1 MSTTR
6 RYSLSSAAT
15 SPLAGYADPFELGPM
30 QHHQHPYLHQQQQ
43 LRLSL
48 RRGPDS
54 SLRHLDQELSVLGL
68 PGLFLTASADELNV
82 SALASACQQLV
93 ALYHRS
99 RDAREALEDKNR
111 RLESELRDS
120 RRAEQR
126 LQETARDAASQSAGL
141 RERERRLDER
151 GRRLNDQLREARDEA
166 KRLNQQLQQRDTQH
180 RHERR
185 KLSKEAD
192 RLRERLQA
200 GLSNSL
206 GPVRLSCIESAP
218 PTPLRLTSA
227 DQAQIPK
234 FQRNYQAQLESR
246 QAELAAENQELRDSL
261 FRVHRQLRELQLL
274 SLASAEQDENAEAD
288 ANGDPADEEEL
299 HENLLKLPYQLLKD
313 RLDRQLKAGC
323 DRLRTRLGQPG
334 ARGRSADGGG
344 GPAAVAGAGS
354 SASNGEDSVM
364 MQEQMRQ
371 LKERLSSYEELMHR
385 QEQLIKQ
392 SFLAHFLLSKNR
404 SMASLASRTLPYSTT
419 VTGAP
424 RIIRDRLSG
433 GAKSSLLKARYRQ
446 RTGMPLAMAMPIS
459 MPTPCDSRLTSA
471 TT

>member
-206 GPVRLSCIESAP
+206 GPVRLSCIEVLNQLPRADGRRAAWARVSSTNAAAVAP
-218 PTPLRLTSA
+218 LSRLTASDDRA
-227 DQAQIPK
+227 HYSSLLAQSDQAQIPK

-385 QEQLIKQ
+385 QEQLIK
-392 SFLAHFLLSKNR
+392 R
-404 SMASLASRTLPYSTT
+404 SLAAS
-419 VTGAP
+419 
-424 RIIRDRLSG
+424 SG
-433 GAKSSLLKARYRQ
+433 
-446 RTGMPLAMAMPIS
+446 T
-459 MPTPCDSRLTSA
+459 
-471 TT
+471 